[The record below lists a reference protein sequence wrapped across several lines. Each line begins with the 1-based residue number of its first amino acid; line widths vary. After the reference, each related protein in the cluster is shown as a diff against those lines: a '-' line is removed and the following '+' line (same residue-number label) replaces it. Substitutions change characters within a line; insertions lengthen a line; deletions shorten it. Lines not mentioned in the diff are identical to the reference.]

1 MKTLHHEGGMSK
13 HAASYPSTL
22 TPIRDLV
29 ASVDLSALVEKY
41 AGPGKRNGRGY
52 LFQCPHPSHPD
63 TSPSFS
69 VFTGSNGVQQ
79 GHCLSQCGHIGDALK
94 FVKWVRN
101 CSTKEACDELRGFA
115 GVISPR
121 VFATESKPRKLRA
134 TKPSGLVDD
143 AKALSDYLASRGWPA
158 EVAKTF
164 GLQIMRDEFGTKRV
178 RHPFYAWIDG
188 TLTEAGWQARRLDN
202 SQELRWLGAKDTPL
216 PIYNLPAL
224 EADDITHAVIC
235 EGPADTITAALACST
250 LPGWA
255 CVGVAGAQSWRDEWA
270 QLFAGLSVVIATDN
284 DAAGEKLSA
293 RITASL
299 GGVASLIVA
308 ACPTANDLGDMAKAQ
323 SIEAVRELLT
333 GWNIEEKH
341 AIGSDKSEEENAF
354 DALVQQLTNAFTR
367 CKVCMHEAE
376 QGSHFCKSCA
386 SIEQVSGRPWRVC
399 DTCNTFALVERER
412 KCFITHKCTGSF
424 VDALAVVEAVAS

>member
-293 RITASL
+293 RISASL

-399 DTCNTFALVERER
+399 DTCNAFALVERER

-424 VDALAVVEAVAS
+424 VDALAVVEAVAL

>member
-1 MKTLHHEGGMSK
+1 
-13 HAASYPSTL
+13 
-22 TPIRDLV
+22 
-29 ASVDLSALVEKY
+29 
-41 AGPGKRNGRGY
+41 
-52 LFQCPHPSHPD
+52 
-63 TSPSFS
+63 
-69 VFTGSNGVQQ
+69 
-79 GHCLSQCGHIGDALK
+79 
-94 FVKWVRN
+94 
-101 CSTKEACDELRGFA
+101 
-115 GVISPR
+115 
-121 VFATESKPRKLRA
+121 
-134 TKPSGLVDD
+134 LVDD
-143 AKALSDYLASRGWPA
+143 AKALSDYLASRSWPE

-202 SQELRWLGAKDTPL
+202 SQDLRWLGAKDTPL
-216 PIYNLPAL
+216 PLYNLPAL
-224 EADDITHAVIC
+224 EADDLTHAVIC

-333 GWNIEEKH
+333 GWHIEEKQP
-341 AIGSDKSEEENAF
+341 IGSDTSEEENAF
-354 DALVQQLTNAFTR
+354 NALVRQLTHAFTR

>member
-399 DTCNTFALVERER
+399 DTCNAFALVERER

-424 VDALAVVEAVAS
+424 VDALAVVEAVAL

>member
-202 SQELRWLGAKDTPL
+202 SQELRWLGAKNTPL

-293 RITASL
+293 RISASL

-399 DTCNTFALVERER
+399 DTCNAFALVERER